1 MKKIG
6 GITVGGLQQ
15 RIFNLMLVFI
25 LALVGAYMAVSAYQ
39 AKNLER
45 IVREAETGQQA
56 SIAAISEETMHA
68 VLQGTL
74 KKSTALQAYIAGD
87 LFGDVKTDVL
97 TLQTLAEEIFAHAEG
112 MPQHAVSGPKAENDG
127 VASVMALHEAGA
139 GGGDSEALGLAAN
152 MSEVMLSMFANSEK
166 LSSCF
171 VATPDGNLLIASD
184 RAGNYIDEDGRV
196 RDFPVRERP
205 WYRQA
210 AEAGELIFTGVEE
223 DAYSGIPGLVCAAPV
238 YVGGELKAVVGAD
251 IFLDAIRDYVEYAS
265 TEGSFLCIVNR
276 DGQVLFSP
284 VGEGV
289 FRPAL
294 SSEAP
299 DLRQCGSP
307 ELADFVTRAMEAA
320 TELEQVEAEGKEY
333 YMAGVPIF
341 SVGWTLLSVVDRSLA
356 DLPAQAMLGQY
367 DEISAQA
374 QGAFET
380 GAKHSQQTALV
391 LTLTVLALALV
402 AALYVASRVVKPVEL
417 MTRRIRAMRGEN
429 LQFKM
434 EKAYRTGDEIEELA
448 ESFAKLSGQ
457 TLQYIAEVER
467 VTAEKER
474 IGTELELATRIQAD
488 MLPNI
493 FPAYPERSEFDIY
506 AKMDPAREVGGDFY
520 DFFLVDEDH
529 LCMVMADVSGKG
541 VPAALF
547 MMATANNREEMF
559 VTVWIGVLELSTG
572 KLTAANAG
580 HEYPALRR
588 PGGGFEL
595 VEDPHGF
602 VLGGLAGMKYREYEL
617 TLEPGSKLFVYTD
630 GVPEATDAEE
640 QMFGTERMME
650 ALNREPERRP
660 EEILAGVRAAV
671 DAFVGEAEQF
681 DDLTMLCVEYRGM
694 RKVDF

>member
-112 MPQHAVSGPKAENDG
+112 MPQHAVPGPKAENDG

-238 YVGGELKAVVGAD
+238 YVGGELVAVVGAD

-284 VGEGV
+284 ASEGV

-299 DLRQCGSP
+299 RPSWSRSRPRGRNI
-307 ELADFVTRAMEAA
+307 TWRACRSSAW
-320 TELEQVEAEGKEY
+320 
-333 YMAGVPIF
+333 AG
-341 SVGWTLLSVVDRSLA
+341 R
-356 DLPAQAMLGQY
+356 
-367 DEISAQA
+367 
-374 QGAFET
+374 
-380 GAKHSQQTALV
+380 
-391 LTLTVLALALV
+391 
-402 AALYVASRVVKPVEL
+402 
-417 MTRRIRAMRGEN
+417 
-429 LQFKM
+429 
-434 EKAYRTGDEIEELA
+434 
-448 ESFAKLSGQ
+448 
-457 TLQYIAEVER
+457 
-467 VTAEKER
+467 
-474 IGTELELATRIQAD
+474 
-488 MLPNI
+488 
-493 FPAYPERSEFDIY
+493 
-506 AKMDPAREVGGDFY
+506 
-520 DFFLVDEDH
+520 
-529 LCMVMADVSGKG
+529 C
-541 VPAALF
+541 
-547 MMATANNREEMF
+547 
-559 VTVWIGVLELSTG
+559 
-572 KLTAANAG
+572 
-580 HEYPALRR
+580 
-588 PGGGFEL
+588 
-595 VEDPHGF
+595 
-602 VLGGLAGMKYREYEL
+602 
-617 TLEPGSKLFVYTD
+617 
-630 GVPEATDAEE
+630 
-640 QMFGTERMME
+640 
-650 ALNREPERRP
+650 
-660 EEILAGVRAAV
+660 
-671 DAFVGEAEQF
+671 
-681 DDLTMLCVEYRGM
+681 
-694 RKVDF
+694 

>member
-265 TEGSFLCIVNR
+265 TEGSFL
-276 DGQVLFSP
+276 SP
-284 VGEGV
+284 ASEGV

-429 LQFKM
+429 LQFQM

-448 ESFAKLSGQ
+448 ESFAKDGAGACDTDSGGHAAEYLSGLSGAFRIRYLCENGSGPGGRRGLLRFLPGGRGPSVHGDGGRQ
-457 TLQYIAEVER
+457 RQGRAGSAVHDGDPDHPVEQR
-467 VTAEKER
+467 
-474 IGTELELATRIQAD
+474 QAGQV
-488 MLPNI
+488 
-493 FPAYPERSEFDIY
+493 AG
-506 AKMDPAREVGGDFY
+506 ADPGGHQRGDLREQPGGD
-520 DFFLVDEDH
+520 V
-529 LCMVMADVSGKG
+529 
-541 VPAALF
+541 
-547 MMATANNREEMF
+547 R
-559 VTVWIGVLELSTG
+559 
-572 KLTAANAG
+572 
-580 HEYPALRR
+580 
-588 PGGGFEL
+588 
-595 VEDPHGF
+595 
-602 VLGGLAGMKYREYEL
+602 
-617 TLEPGSKLFVYTD
+617 D
-630 GVPEATDAEE
+630 GVDRGAGAFHREAHRG
-640 QMFGTERMME
+640 Q
-650 ALNREPERRP
+650 RRAR
-660 EEILAGVRAAV
+660 ISRAA
-671 DAFVGEAEQF
+671 AAGGR
-681 DDLTMLCVEYRGM
+681 L
-694 RKVDF
+694 